1 MPDPALLSNT
11 IIGIQRETVRGTAPT
26 TGVYAAVPFL
36 DGISLSY
43 ESTPT
48 EFDVYDGTRMKSFT
62 VGGSRA
68 VRSAHPHSAQ
78 LRAGA
83 AGLAEGVAAR
93 SGMGRRRNRCRC

>member
-62 VGGSRA
+62 VRGCTRLHG
-68 VRSAHPHSAQ
+68 Q
-78 LRAGA
+78 
-83 AGLAEGVAAR
+83 AAR
-93 SGMGRRRNRCRC
+93 LLPMLTQATTSRSLRRWN